1 MYYKDEPK
9 ETIFERSIEKR
20 IKLEKEK
27 SDEIERTENNINNEL
42 FKVYFTGYQ
51 SPSNM
56 YKNLS
61 QTKRAVN
68 KVWMDSI
75 KKLLSKLQ
83 RIIDYGTKDEAAK
96 IKGNEEI
103 IDIVECILYFNQ
115 LNQAGQGLKILKPNK
130 MPSGLT
136 ISLAELNAGNNSEK
150 RKHEIRHVLSSLH
163 CSKKLTKRIYNN
175 FINTI

>member
-1 MYYKDEPK
+1 MHYKDERK
-9 ETIFERSIEKR
+9 ETIFERSIEER

-42 FKVYFTGYQ
+42 FKAYFTEYQ

-61 QTKRAVN
+61 KTKRAVN
-68 KVWMDSI
+68 KVWVDSI
-75 KKLLSKLQ
+75 KKVLSKLQ
-83 RIIDYGTKDEAAK
+83 RIIDYATKDDAAK
-96 IKGNEEI
+96 IKENEKI
-103 IDIVECILYFNQ
+103 IDIVEGILYFNQ
-115 LNQAGQGLKILKPNK
+115 LNQAGQGLKILTPNK
-130 MPSGLT
+130 MSSRLP

-150 RKHEIRHVLSSLH
+150 LKYEIKQLLYSLY

>member
-1 MYYKDEPK
+1 
-9 ETIFERSIEKR
+9 
-20 IKLEKEK
+20 
-27 SDEIERTENNINNEL
+27 
-42 FKVYFTGYQ
+42 
-51 SPSNM
+51 
-56 YKNLS
+56 
-61 QTKRAVN
+61 
-68 KVWMDSI
+68 MDSI

-115 LNQAGQGLKILKPNK
+115 LNQAGQGLKILTPNN

-150 RKHEIRHVLSSLH
+150 RKHEISHVLSSLH